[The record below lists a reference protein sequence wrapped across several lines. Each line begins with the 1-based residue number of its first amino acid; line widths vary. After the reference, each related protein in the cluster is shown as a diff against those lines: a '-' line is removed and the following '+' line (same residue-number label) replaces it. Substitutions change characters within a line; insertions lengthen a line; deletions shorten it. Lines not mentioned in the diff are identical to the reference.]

1 MSGWRRLL
9 LLLGISA
16 GLLVCGQILLPGFLS
31 LTQIANQLKIAA
43 FLGLFALCQTL
54 AMAAGG
60 QGLDLSVGAIAT
72 LGGILGA
79 ALLPATGG
87 SGVGALAAGC
97 AAAAAGLLA
106 GLLNGAAVALLR
118 VPPLVAT
125 LAVASVIDGGLIVFV
140 SVFAPANAAGPAVT
154 AIGGNATYGVPNIV
168 LVWGAVTGVAL
179 WLLLRSAWGRRLA
192 ATGSSAT
199 VAALSGVNTAVVRM
213 AAYAL
218 SGGLAACTGFLL
230 TGYVGQAFLGL
241 GNAYVLTSIVA
252 AAIGGVALEGGR
264 APYLGVV
271 CAAIMMTVLVSLLTA
286 VNICESG
293 RQIIFGLTL
302 LAFLVLDR
310 RLGRALG

>member
-1 MSGWRRLL
+1 MSGSRRVL
-9 LLLGISA
+9 LLLGLSLA
-16 GLLVCGQILLPGFLS
+16 LLILGQIVLPGFLS
-31 LTQIANQLKIAA
+31 PTQIANQLKIAA

-54 AMAAGG
+54 AMTAGG
-60 QGLDLSVGAIAT
+60 QGLDLSVGAVAT
-72 LGGILGA
+72 LGGVLSA
-79 ALLPATGG
+79 ALLPSLGT
-87 SGVGALAAGC
+87 LAAGC
-97 AAAAAGLLA
+97 CAVSAGLLV
-106 GLLNGAAVALLR
+106 GMLNGAGIAVLD

-125 LAVASVIDGGLIVFV
+125 LALASVINGGLIVGV
-140 SVFAPANAAGPAVT
+140 SVFAPPNAAGPAVA

-168 LVWGAVTGVAL
+168 LVWFAVTAVAL

-199 VAALSGVNTAVVRM
+199 VALLSGSNTVVVRT
-213 AAYAL
+213 AAYTL
-218 SGGLAACTGFLL
+218 SGGLAAFTGFLL

-264 APYLGVV
+264 ASYLGVA

-286 VNICESG
+286 INIGESG

-302 LAFLVLDR
+302 LGFLVVDR
-310 RLGRALG
+310 FGRPTS